1 MGTVENQNINSQDVT
16 QQYID
21 LQAQLTS
28 AQMEE
33 QSLQAILAKATTVSD
48 EIAIQEQL
56 TQVIAQVENLQG
68 QINYMQNQVAMSTI
82 TVNLNTPQ
90 VSTGQAPSGT
100 LSVAVGNVDN
110 TIASVKQLISGVNGI
125 INSSTVSFDNGK
137 ESAYLSL
144 QVYTANFDQ
153 VMTALGKKGKI
164 EQKTVQESGTSQ
176 LIPAQQSNNPPDASI
191 YLTLTEPTGFWTAA
205 HITIIAAGAVILMV
219 LIVILAIAGRAGLLR
234 KKKA

>member
-48 EIAIQEQL
+48 EIAIQQQL

>member
-90 VSTGQAPSGT
+90 VSTGRRHP
-100 LSVAVGNVDN
+100 
-110 TIASVKQLISGVNGI
+110 
-125 INSSTVSFDNGK
+125 
-137 ESAYLSL
+137 
-144 QVYTANFDQ
+144 
-153 VMTALGKKGKI
+153 AL
-164 EQKTVQESGTSQ
+164 
-176 LIPAQQSNNPPDASI
+176 
-191 YLTLTEPTGFWTAA
+191 
-205 HITIIAAGAVILMV
+205 
-219 LIVILAIAGRAGLLR
+219 
-234 KKKA
+234 